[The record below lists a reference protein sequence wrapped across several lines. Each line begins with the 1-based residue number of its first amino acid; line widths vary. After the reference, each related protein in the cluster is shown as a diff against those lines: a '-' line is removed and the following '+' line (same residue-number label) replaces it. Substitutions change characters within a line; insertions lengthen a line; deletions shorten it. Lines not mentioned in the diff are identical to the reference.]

1 MTATGIR
8 DRLVAQRIIPVL
20 RLESAEATL
29 RAVDCLAEA
38 GFRTFEITLTTPGA
52 VELIREL
59 WRTRGS
65 EALIGAGTVRDF
77 ATARACL
84 DAGAAYLVC
93 PCVVPGIAALAHA
106 ARRAALIG
114 AFTPGEVLAAHQEG
128 ADIVKI
134 FPASSGGPSHLGAI
148 HAVFPEITLCPTGGI
163 TPGNLKDYFAA
174 GAALVGAGNNI
185 LDAKAFAAGDRAG
198 VIAHARKF
206 LGSATREGQ
215 SRAQQA

>member
-8 DRLVAQRIIPVL
+8 DRLVAQRLIPVL
-20 RLESAEATL
+20 RFESAEETL

-52 VELIREL
+52 VELIRQL
-59 WRTRGS
+59 WRARGS
-65 EALIGAGTVRDF
+65 EALIGAGTVLDF

-84 DAGAAYLVC
+84 DAGAAYLVS

-148 HAVFPEITLCPTGGI
+148 HAVFPAVTLCPTGGI

-174 GAALVGAGNNI
+174 GAALAGAGNNVI
-185 LDAKAFAAGDRAG
+185 DKKAFAAGDRAG

-206 LGSATREGQ
+206 LAAAGRNGQ
-215 SRAQQA
+215 PA